1 MMPRETNMFSLISPK
16 GKEITTEI
24 NIVGLKMQQKTWF
37 IFSEADL
44 NSFHALIWIKSMKT
58 NKKPVDLL

>member
-1 MMPRETNMFSLISPK
+1 MPRETNMFSLISPK

-37 IFSEADL
+37 IVSEADL
-44 NSFHALIWIKSMKT
+44 NSYHALI
-58 NKKPVDLL
+58 